1 MLRRWVQ
8 GSKGLQTLE
17 WVALALVVVALLA
30 ALALGLRR
38 TEAGPGEAL
47 SAAVSA
53 WFRCLIGQGDCP
65 LMAVRIEKAGPCWT
79 QPVGCLAR
87 WGDCLLQGACKG
99 ADPTDLLGL
108 LPWLAVAGIPVG
120 GVVFALLPPW
130 VRRRRWAWPRL
141 PLPPSRVP
149 RGRAAGFPV
158 SRSVSRLGQPED
170 PLCRPGALP
179 PSGVSP
185 RIHARLCATRA
196 IALALRQQ
204 ARAGAITDLEALAR
218 LFEATRPLYER
229 RFLFFRRY
237 DLSAQVW
244 DLAVIVGGLEI
255 RSPSLITFAREG
267 WTFLRTGRLAHPEAF
282 FEIIDDPQDPNSPYS
297 PYYLGFNAFQDVGFK
312 KIYQDGGNQVRH
324 FMAGVGISYFY
335 GRFGE
340 QIALSREQPESPDY
354 RLYVEGAFAFAHL
367 LELYAF
373 HTGGPLPDIGD
384 WLRRTLGN

>member
-1 MLRRWVQ
+1 MLWRWIR
-8 GSKGLQTLE
+8 GSKGLQALE
-17 WVALALVVVALLA
+17 WVAIGLVALALLA
-30 ALALGLRR
+30 ALAFGLRR

-53 WFRCLIGQGDCP
+53 WFRCLIEQRDCP
-65 LMAVRIEKAGPCWT
+65 LTAVGLEKAGPCLM
-79 QPVGCLAR
+79 QPTGCLAR
-87 WGDCLLQGACKG
+87 WGDCLLRGACEG
-99 ADPTDLLGL
+99 ADPTDRVGL
-108 LPWLAVAGIPVG
+108 LPWLAVVGIPAG

-141 PLPPSRVP
+141 PLPPSRIP

-185 RIHARLCATRA
+185 RMHARLCATRA

-244 DLAVIVGGLEI
+244 DLAVIVGGLEV

-297 PYYLGFNAFQDVGFK
+297 PYYLGFDAFRDRL
-312 KIYQDGGNQVRH
+312 IPSNDR
-324 FMAGVGISYFY
+324 
-335 GRFGE
+335 RFG
-340 QIALSREQPESPDY
+340 
-354 RLYVEGAFAFAHL
+354 V
-367 LELYAF
+367 
-373 HTGGPLPDIGD
+373 
-384 WLRRTLGN
+384 

>member
-1 MLRRWVQ
+1 MEPRAWMQ
-8 GSKGLQTLE
+8 GEKGLQAPE
-17 WVALALVVVALLA
+17 WIARALGALALPA
-30 ALALGLRR
+30 ALAFGLRR

-65 LMAVRIEKAGPCWT
+65 LTAVGLEKAGPCWT

-87 WGDCLLQGACKG
+87 WGDCLLQGACEG
-99 ADPTDLLGL
+99 ADPKDLLGL
-108 LPWLAVAGIPVG
+108 LPWLAVVGIPAG

-196 IALALRQQ
+196 IALALR
-204 ARAGAITDLEALAR
+204 
-218 LFEATRPLYER
+218 
-229 RFLFFRRY
+229 
-237 DLSAQVW
+237 
-244 DLAVIVGGLEI
+244 
-255 RSPSLITFAREG
+255 
-267 WTFLRTGRLAHPEAF
+267 
-282 FEIIDDPQDPNSPYS
+282 
-297 PYYLGFNAFQDVGFK
+297 
-312 KIYQDGGNQVRH
+312 
-324 FMAGVGISYFY
+324 
-335 GRFGE
+335 
-340 QIALSREQPESPDY
+340 
-354 RLYVEGAFAFAHL
+354 
-367 LELYAF
+367 
-373 HTGGPLPDIGD
+373 
-384 WLRRTLGN
+384 